1 MINKPQEG
9 HILESGSLQLE
20 LCQNGSILCR
30 EIFCI
35 PVPHYLCPRGLDG
48 TIHVDQW
55 QKPHMSCGDRPV
67 IFQETLKIELYN
79 TYFYKQ
85 EAVIKIFFFYFTH
98 HSSDYTKEL
107 TIKRKINAI
116 FPLKKNRTP
125 VTRVNNN

>member
-9 HILESGSLQLE
+9 YILESGSLQLE
-20 LCQNGSILCR
+20 PCQNGSILFR

-35 PVPHYLCPRGLDG
+35 PVPHYLCPLGLDG
-48 TIHVDQW
+48 TIHVDHW
-55 QKPHMSCGDRPV
+55 QKPHMPCGDRPV
-67 IFQETLKIELYN
+67 IFWETLKIELYN

-85 EAVIKIFFFYFTH
+85 EAVVKIFFSVLHIIVHRLY
-98 HSSDYTKEL
+98 KG
-107 TIKRKINAI
+107 INHQKKNKCN